1 MKLIRGI
8 GELVG
13 IVPEG
18 VLRKQGAEMDEVI
31 SIKDAFLSIED
42 GLIKDFGPMPECPAP
57 ADGDEVIDAGG
68 GMVMPAFCDS
78 HTHICYAGSRDQEFI
93 DKINGLSY
101 EEIAARGGGIL
112 NSADLLHRT
121 SEEDLYRQTM
131 ERVEEMVSK
140 GTGAIEIKSGY
151 GLTTEDELKM
161 LRVIRRIKGSSPALI
176 KATFL
181 GAHAVGRAFSGR
193 QKEYVDLVCKE
204 MIPAVAAEGL
214 AEYVDVFCDEGFF
227 TTEETARILESGL
240 EHGLEPKIHA
250 NELACSGGV
259 QVGASFNALSVD
271 HLERTTDAEIE
282 VLRGKRTMPTMLPG
296 SSFFLGMPYGRARDY
311 ISAGLG
317 VALASDYN
325 PGSSPSGDMRF
336 VMALGCIKMRLTP
349 EQAFNACTLNSA
361 YAMGVSDTMGSITK
375 GKRASL
381 IITRPVPSLAFIPY
395 CHQTPFIREIII

>member
-42 GLIKDFGPMPECPAP
+42 GLIKDFGPMAECPAT

-78 HTHICYAGSRDQEFI
+78 HTHICFAGSRDQEFI

-227 TTEETARILESGL
+227 TTEETARILESGQ

-259 QVGASFNALSVD
+259 QVGASLNALSVD

-282 VLRGKRTMPTMLPG
+282 VLKGKRTMPTMLQGKGLYLRRSGSRPG
-296 SSFFLGMPYGRARDY
+296 IGLQPWFISFRRH
-311 ISAGLG
+311 
-317 VALASDYN
+317 ALRNGPWMHQDASH
-325 PGSSPSGDMRF
+325 
-336 VMALGCIKMRLTP
+336 T
-349 EQAFNACTLNSA
+349 
-361 YAMGVSDTMGSITK
+361 
-375 GKRASL
+375 
-381 IITRPVPSLAFIPY
+381 
-395 CHQTPFIREIII
+395 